1 MYNNVDGVPIRNLSL
16 IVRPDR
22 YGYVDPYVN
31 TTSQPIRPLFQ
42 NWTYLISETRQF
54 RQNVDLG
61 GTFYLNMK
69 EVQNVMGTI
78 QGVQVRAEA
87 YVTEYF
93 YNNTQRGFCET
104 RIINQTLSLTFVGK
118 SPMVFTPGMLFEGAI
133 SVRYHDQVALPA
145 EVLRGSDL
153 EINVRAKKK
162 DGSVVDLTKIRVPK
176 YVADQFN
183 EFQDIDRLSHYGQS
197 FGSDAIYDVTN
208 NNDINPAAFL
218 SDDVDKN
225 TEFLYSIYAKEKQFE
240 EYREKGVHR
249 FRFDVPELTEEL
261 YLTAYYSDTK
271 NTDTYTES
279 TAYASYGP
287 RDRHIQVRSS
297 TKNIAVGEYVV
308 FHVKSN
314 FPLPYFD
321 WLIVSKNLILNSG
334 REYGSDIHAV
344 TNTFSVV
351 VSSEMAPGFH
361 IIVHTV
367 TKPDDFMLSNSAY
380 FPVQAIN
387 RHKIEFKLTQIK
399 DHLKDTV
406 EATCKGDPGAVFLSS
421 TVRSA
426 VFATQGMNTITKA
439 SILESLHTFE
449 NVDKHIH
456 KVFFTDREGTKPDEV
471 SYYPSMDYGVDTN
484 RTFELNELL
493 IFTDFVFIPQ
503 TPLTRQCNKTA
514 GYFPCLHKGCYTVDQ
529 ICNGFKDCQDGLDE
543 ADCGDELAAQKDA
556 TLRFRLSRVN
566 RYTDFYDVGAGEWGW
581 FDVNIDEDREQF
593 YNLKVPLTTDTW
605 YFNAFSISKKHGI
618 GIMDDPLSFDSIRPI
633 HFYCEAPNEVHR
645 GESVGIRC
653 MIMNRSPYDLET
665 VIILLGSDDYEFINV
680 EAYGYAESHSPRT
693 SKGDHHHLVF
703 VRGQDE
709 LEVHL
714 PIKPTPDGDQ
724 GEITAHVTLSTQI
737 MSNTQAVTIN
747 ILPEGSI
754 VHRHTSLL
762 LDLKS
767 RANEIKY
774 MNIIVDESPIIPYS
788 ILRRYVYN
796 SPFGRVSL
804 SGDVI
809 GPTFMKNSP
818 VHLESMFP
826 DGNGRFG
833 KGTEYHGF
841 NLAANTWQLHYYR
854 YYYIFR
860 SVAVNKISQ
869 FSSHLFF
876 SISFFLS

>member
-809 GPTFMKNSP
+809 GPTFMQNSP